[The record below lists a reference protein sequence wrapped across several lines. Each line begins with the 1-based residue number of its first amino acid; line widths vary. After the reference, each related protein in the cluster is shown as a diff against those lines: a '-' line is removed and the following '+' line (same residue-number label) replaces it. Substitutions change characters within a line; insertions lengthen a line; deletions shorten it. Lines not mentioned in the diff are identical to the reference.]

1 MDRNALGFHIPEK
14 FDKIFNVKKCW
25 LQPDMSNRIRLF
37 VKEQAAK
44 KALGFYNPYSHEGL
58 LRNLIIRNNQAGDF
72 MVILSVTSMTD
83 AISDL
88 LNELSARFP
97 EIVSVFYV
105 INTKVNDSMSD
116 LNPVLFSGDEFIT
129 EEMEGLVFRI
139 SPKSFFQTNTM
150 QALELYRTVRDFAG
164 LTGNETVYD
173 LYTGT
178 GTIAL
183 FLSRHC
189 NKVFGMD
196 FVDEAIRDARLNSE
210 ANNIKNAKFYSGDVR
225 KMLEDGFV
233 SSHSVPDVIVT
244 DPPRAGMHEIV
255 VESLNRLLPP
265 KIVYVSCNSATQA
278 RDINLLSDHYRIARV
293 QAVDMFPHTYHIEN
307 VVLLERR

>member
-1 MDRNALGFHIPEK
+1 
-14 FDKIFNVKKCW
+14 
-25 LQPDMSNRIRLF
+25 
-37 VKEQAAK
+37 
-44 KALGFYNPYSHEGL
+44 
-58 LRNLIIRNNQAGDF
+58 
-72 MVILSVTSMTD
+72 MTD
-83 AISDL
+83 AISDM

-116 LNPVLFSGDEFIT
+116 LNPVLFSGDEYIT